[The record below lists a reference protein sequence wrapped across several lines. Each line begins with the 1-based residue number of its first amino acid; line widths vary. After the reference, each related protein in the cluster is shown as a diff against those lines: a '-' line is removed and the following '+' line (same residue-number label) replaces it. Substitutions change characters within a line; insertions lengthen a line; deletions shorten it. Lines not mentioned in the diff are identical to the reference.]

1 MFHWNPGIT
10 PNCQPRFQQVSPI
23 LPGYLGGPWQ
33 FAPLR
38 PELPCSCP
46 RLRLDRDLKRL
57 KAFVAGKVDLGQHS
71 SFFHAFGYHFLSWC
85 RGSYPLRWHG
95 RHCIGRSR
103 NRMHTAVDSWH
114 WVGKPVAEGLRAAHQ
129 QLLPPT
135 LCQRHLH
142 PGVTTLDQ
150 DKSQV
155 PNWCLARP
163 VNHKPESPKDSGTS
177 FGGAVPYKSL

>member
-1 MFHWNPGIT
+1 MTFFFHPT
-10 PNCQPRFQQVSPI
+10 KVSPI
-23 LPGYLGGPWQ
+23 LPGYLNDPWH

-57 KAFVAGKVDLGQHS
+57 KAFVAGKVDLGQDS

-103 NRMHTAVDSWH
+103 NRMHTAV
-114 WVGKPVAEGLRAAHQ
+114 A
-129 QLLPPT
+129 T

-142 PGVTTLDQ
+142 PGVTTLDR

-155 PNWCLARP
+155 PNWCLARL
-163 VNHKPESPKDSGTS
+163 VNHKPESLKDSGTS